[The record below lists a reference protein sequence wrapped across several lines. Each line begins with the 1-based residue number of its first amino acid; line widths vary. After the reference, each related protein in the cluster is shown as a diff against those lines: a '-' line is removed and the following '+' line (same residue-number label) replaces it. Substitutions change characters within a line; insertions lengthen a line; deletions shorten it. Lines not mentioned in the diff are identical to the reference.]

1 MSIPRKLKIC
11 KTCGD
16 PSYIFAH
23 GNCRNCD
30 GMLRANKH
38 YAALQ
43 AEKKPFKPLSQINDI
58 KVAKA
63 FKIAPISKNRAE
75 ALKKYRIE
83 RDKYFNEHPI
93 CEFPGCASLK
103 ITLHH
108 RRGRCGT
115 LLTDSRY
122 FCSLCLKH
130 HNYVNEH
137 NEEAQKLGLVASRL
151 ATTY

>member
-1 MSIPRKLKIC
+1 MNIKLKIC
-11 KTCGD
+11 SVCEA
-16 PSYIFAH
+16 PSRLWKSSPPMCK
-23 GNCRNCD
+23 NCA
-30 GMLRANKH
+30 MIAYANK
-38 YAALQ
+38 
-43 AEKKPFKPLSQINDI
+43 AEKRPFKPLSQTNDN

-83 RDKYFNEHPI
+83 RDKYFKEHPI

-108 RRGRCGT
+108 LRGRCGT

-137 NEEAQKLGLVASRL
+137 NEEAQKLGLVESRL